1 MEPLLTEQ
9 AREGIENMEI
19 DQSFAREVQERSG
32 QNLQLCY
39 QCLKCSVGCPTA
51 QYMEYNPNALI
62 RLIQYGQRE
71 KVLKSHAI
79 WLCVSCWTCG
89 TRCPNEV
96 DMGVIMDTL
105 REMAIESGF
114 VADRNIVLLHQEFVE
129 SIRRMG
135 RVHEATMLAFYKLKS
150 RDFMTDLGPGLKL
163 FLKGKI
169 PLFPSRV
176 QGIDEIRNIFEKTY
190 KTVKI

>member
-1 MEPLLTEQ
+1 
-9 AREGIENMEI
+9 MEI
-19 DQSFAREVQERSG
+19 DPSFAREVQQRST

-39 QCLKCSVGCPTA
+39 QCLKCSIGCPTA
-51 QYMEYNPNALI
+51 TYMEYNPNALI
-62 RLIQYGQRE
+62 RLIQYGQKE
-71 KVLKSHAI
+71 KVLRSQAI

-89 TRCPNEV
+89 TRCPNEI

-105 REMAIESGF
+105 REMALEDGV
-114 VADRNIVLLHQEFVE
+114 VADRNIVLLHQEFVN

-150 RDFMTDLGPGLKL
+150 RDFMTDLGPGMKL

-169 PLFPSRV
+169 PLFPSRIR
-176 QGIDEIRNIFEKTY
+176 GIDEIRRIFEKTY
-190 KTVKI
+190 RPLKI

>member
-1 MEPLLTEQ
+1 
-9 AREGIENMEI
+9 MEI
-19 DQSFAREVQERSG
+19 ERSFAREVQERSG
-32 QNLQLCY
+32 QNLQLCF

-51 QYMEYNPNALI
+51 RYMDYNLNVLI
-62 RLIQYGQRE
+62 RMIQYGQRE
-71 KVLKSHAI
+71 RVLKSHAI

-89 TRCPNEV
+89 TRCPNEI
-96 DMGVIMDTL
+96 DMGVIMDAL
-105 REMAIESGF
+105 REMALEGGF
-114 VADRNIVLLHQEFVE
+114 VADRNIVLLHQEFVD

-169 PLFPSRV
+169 PLVPSRV
-176 QGIDEIRNIFEKTY
+176 QGIDEIRRIFEKTY
-190 KTVKI
+190 RPVKI

>member
-1 MEPLLTEQ
+1 
-9 AREGIENMEI
+9 MEI
-19 DQSFAREVQERSG
+19 DRSFAREIQERSG
-32 QNLQLCY
+32 QNLELCY

-51 QYMEYNPNALI
+51 RYMDYDPNALI

-71 KVLKSHAI
+71 RVLKSRAI

-89 TRCPNEV
+89 TRCPNEI

-105 REMAIESGF
+105 REMALEGGF
-114 VADRNIVLLHQEFVE
+114 VADRNIVLLHQEFVD

-150 RDFMTDLGPGLKL
+150 RDFMTDLGPGMKL

-169 PLFPSRV
+169 PLFPSRIR
-176 QGIDEIRNIFEKTY
+176 GIDEIRRIFEKTY
-190 KTVKI
+190 KPLKI

>member
-1 MEPLLTEQ
+1 MD
-9 AREGIENMEI
+9 R
-19 DQSFAREVQERSG
+19 SFAEEVQERSG

-39 QCLKCSVGCPTA
+39 QCLKCSVGCPTGTI
-51 QYMEYNPNALI
+51 MDYNLNTLI
-62 RLIQYGQRE
+62 RLIQYGQKE
-71 KVLKSHAI
+71 KVLKSQAI

-89 TRCPNEV
+89 TRCPNEI

-105 REMAIESGF
+105 RETAIEEGV
-114 VADRNIVLLHQEFVE
+114 VADRKIVLFHQEFVE

-135 RVHEATMLAFYKLKS
+135 RVHEATILASYKLKS
-150 RDFMTDLGPGLKL
+150 RDFTTDLGPGMKL

-176 QGIDEIRNIFEKTY
+176 KGIEEIRNIFEKTY
-190 KTVKI
+190 AHMKI

>member
-79 WLCVSCWTCG
+79 WFCVSCWTCG

-169 PLFPSRV
+169 PLLPSRV

>member
-1 MEPLLTEQ
+1 
-9 AREGIENMEI
+9 MEI
-19 DQSFAREVQERSG
+19 EGTFAREVEERSG
-32 QNLQLCY
+32 QSLRLCY

-51 QYMEYNPNALI
+51 RYMDYNLNTLI

-71 KVLKSHAI
+71 RVLKSQAV

-89 TRCPNEV
+89 TRCPNEI
-96 DMGVIMDTL
+96 DMGVIMDSL
-105 REMAIESGF
+105 REMALEAGV

-129 SIRRMG
+129 SIRRTG
-135 RVHEATMLAFYKLKS
+135 RVHEATMLAAYKLKS

-169 PLFPSRV
+169 PLLPSRV
-176 QGIDEIRNIFEKTY
+176 QGIREIRDIYEKTY
-190 KTVKI
+190 KPLKI